1 MSKIGFKCYFPGCQQ
16 VMIDDPFSMGDDDV
30 SGGNES
36 GGGDDESSSGS
47 DFGGNYLDN
56 NMLTTY
62 WCIPN

>member
-1 MSKIGFKCYFPGCQQ
+1 MSKIGFKCYFSGCQQ

-56 NMLTTY
+56 YMLTTY
-62 WCIPN
+62 